1 MKVKPYTFTAHIT
14 CVDRVK
20 FKTAGFEGEHCKA
33 SLPITAFDWEP
44 KVGDEIGLLCEVQD
58 GEFVAQEVWLIPPPT
73 KEEIHDI
80 EGYDRQIL
88 C

>member
-20 FKTAGFEGEHCKA
+20 FKTVGFEGEHCKA

-80 EGYDRQIL
+80 QGYDSQIL

>member
-20 FKTAGFEGEHCKA
+20 FKTVGFEVEHCKA
-33 SLPITAFDWEP
+33 SLQITAFDWEP

-58 GEFVAQEVWLIPPPT
+58 GEFVAQEVWFIPPPT

-80 EGYDRQIL
+80 EGSDA
-88 C
+88 

>member
-1 MKVKPYTFTAHIT
+1 VKPYTFTAHIT

-20 FKTAGFEGEHCKA
+20 FKTVGFEGAHCKA
-33 SLPITAFDWEP
+33 SLPIAAFDWEA

-58 GEFVAQEVWLIPPPT
+58 VEFLAREVWFIPPPT

-80 EGYDRQIL
+80 EGSDA
-88 C
+88 